1 MENNKI
7 EDNKTE
13 DNPLSLV
20 ERAEAAAAR
29 IEKAE
34 AEIKATE
41 QRMQEERTK
50 VLLGGSTE
58 AGQHPPQK
66 TKEQE
71 IKEGAVDF
79 FKGSE
84 IAEAIKKHG

>member
-1 MENNKI
+1 MAENEPGQK
-7 EDNKTE
+7 EVT
-13 DNPLSLV
+13 PLSLV

-50 VLLGGSTE
+50 ELLGGATN
-58 AGQHPPQK
+58 AGQSTPIK
-66 TKEQE
+66 THEQE